1 MIMIRIVSAGLLG
14 IIFLLLIAGISS
26 GENILKKTADHK
38 DSTERFWLDETAW
51 QKLMEEP
58 ASHFLMAR
66 ESLSRNDKKT
76 AARNISK
83 GVNIINIEI
92 LRAAKDMK
100 PKLSNVVD
108 ELLLFVQDLN
118 NNKEIIESDLERAFL
133 RAESILVQHKLA
145 KADIYIA
152 AGFLKNAAY
161 ALEAACRHILYSQI
175 WNPRKISNE
184 TAEVIKKTQEEM
196 LFLIDSE
203 NWSSQQIIDVRNL
216 LKHLLKKN

>member
-1 MIMIRIVSAGLLG
+1 MLG

-26 GENILKKTADHK
+26 GEDILKKAADHK
-38 DSTERFWLDETAW
+38 GSTERFWLDETAW

-58 ASHFLMAR
+58 ANHFLMAR
-66 ESLSRNDKKT
+66 NSLSGNNKKT

-100 PKLSNVVD
+100 PKLSNVVG
-108 ELLLFVQDLN
+108 ELLLFVKDLN

-152 AGFLKNAAY
+152 AGLLKNAAY
-161 ALEAACRHILYSQI
+161 VLEAACRHMLYSQI
-175 WNPRKISNE
+175 WNPRKLPNE
-184 TAEVIKKTQEEM
+184 TVEVIKKN
-196 LFLIDSE
+196 SK
-203 NWSSQQIIDVRNL
+203 RNAGF
-216 LKHLLKKN
+216 HRQ